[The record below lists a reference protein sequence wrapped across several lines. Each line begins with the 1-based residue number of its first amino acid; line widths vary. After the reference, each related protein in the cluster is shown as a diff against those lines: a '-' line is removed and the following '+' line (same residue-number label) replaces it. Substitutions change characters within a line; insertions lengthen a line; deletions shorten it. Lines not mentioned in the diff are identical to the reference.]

1 MKTIIIRC
9 LLVLLLLIVAGFG
22 YLFYSLNSLFKKAV
36 ETVGPRITGT
46 VVHLSS
52 AVLSP
57 FSASGRLNG
66 LIVDNPEGFKGPFAL
81 RAGCISVTAAKESL
95 LRDPIVIN
103 QILIQNPEISLEGT
117 LSGNNLGKLLQN
129 IKGSS
134 PSKTRGD
141 KVAADSGKSR
151 KFIIRSVVIF
161 GAVVHI
167 AASALDQS
175 VSQSLPLSEIHL
187 NNIGS
192 AGSGVSADD
201 LSRQILSALLSS
213 ATKEGVNALAK
224 QGLQKLQQRGAG
236 EVQKAL
242 QGLFK

>member
-1 MKTIIIRC
+1 MKTLIIRC
-9 LLVLLLLIVAGFG
+9 FLVILLLIVAGFG
-22 YLFYSLNSLFKKAV
+22 YLFYSLNSLVKKAV

-46 VVHLSS
+46 AVHLSS
-52 AVLSP
+52 AALSP

-81 RAGCISVTAAKESL
+81 RAGCISVTVAKESL

-117 LSGNNLGKLLQN
+117 LGGNNLGKLLQN

-134 PSKTRGD
+134 PSKTKGD
-141 KVAADSGKSR
+141 KVAADSGKQR
-151 KFIIRSVVIF
+151 KFIIRSVVIS

-175 VSQSLPLSEIHL
+175 VSQSLPLPEIRL

-192 AGSGVSADD
+192 AGSVSADD
-201 LSRQILSALLSS
+201 LSRQILTALLSS

-224 QGLQKLQQRGAG
+224 QGLQKLQQRGTG
-236 EVQKAL
+236 EIQKAL